1 MSDTDVVV
9 GDVQLRQVF
18 VQIVVEMSVI
28 GTVVVG

>member
-1 MSDTDVVV
+1 MSNTDVVV

-28 GTVVVG
+28 GMVVVG